1 MSTTKTKRSPKRQK
15 GQFITPPRLARELLS
30 DIDFCATDRALEPGF
45 GDGSFLIPL
54 IESFLDL
61 YEGSLTERLD
71 KVLNKHVWG
80 IEVDVDMYDVALAN
94 IRERIGPLPDSHN
107 LLLGDFLATDFE
119 GPDFRVDPITGAL
132 VTSREFTHIVGN
144 PPFGGTIASHLQDP
158 LDKVLGW
165 RHGMKIKKETYSW
178 FIVKCMDLLAVDGL
192 LRFICSDTFL
202 TISTMRGLRHALA
215 IEGRPK
221 IQTLGHFSEETSY
234 PMLVLDWIKGHP
246 TQYILRD
253 GHPISM
259 EDISRTKNLSWGLD
273 ADLVSYFRGP
283 VIGDVMVATSGM
295 TTGNNSLFI
304 RQAVDQT
311 ITENYDFRFA
321 DVPVSLER
329 EIERARLGKLSR
341 RAIRRFQEMEA
352 RGATQ
357 RELTPIERSTPLVID
372 LPHKDY
378 APYNKATRDI
388 VYSKPTHYIYWKDD
402 GDAVITYKK
411 TGKWYLRG
419 VGGAPYFGR
428 EGLTWRLISHSL
440 DVRFLPAGH
449 ILDSGA
455 PCAFPRPG
463 VSREE
468 MLFIMGWTLT
478 NKCTQI
484 LKQVINHTMNIQS
497 KDFERLP
504 YPGWVADDDRSEAIG
519 LVESMI
525 DEGVAGRDFSRAD
538 REFAALESLF
548 RMT

>member
-1 MSTTKTKRSPKRQK
+1 MSTTKTERSLERQK
-15 GQFITPPRLARELLS
+15 GQFITPPHLARELLS
-30 DIDFCATDRALEPGF
+30 DIDFCAKDRALEPGF
-45 GDGSFLIPL
+45 GNGSFLIPL

-61 YEGSLTERLD
+61 YEGPLAERLAR
-71 KVLNKHVWG
+71 VLNENVWG
-80 IEVDVDMYDVALAN
+80 IEVDPDMYDATLAN
-94 IRERIGPLPDSHN
+94 IRGRIGLLPDSHN

-119 GPDFRVDPITGAL
+119 GPDPRVDPVTGAL
-132 VTSREFTHIVGN
+132 VTSQEFTHIVGN

-178 FIVKCMDLLAVDGL
+178 FIVKCMDLLTVGEV

-202 TISTMRGLRHALA
+202 TISTMRRLRHALT
-215 IEGRPK
+215 IEGRPA

-234 PMLVLDWIKGHP
+234 PMLVLNWIKGHAA
-246 TQYILRD
+246 QYVLRD
-253 GHPISM
+253 GHPISVH
-259 EDISRTKNLSWGLD
+259 DIRRTNNLSWGLD

-283 VIGDVMVATSGM
+283 VIGDVMIATSGI

-304 RQAVDQT
+304 RRAVDQT
-311 ITENYDFRFA
+311 IIENYEFRFA
-321 DVPVSLER
+321 DVPITLER
-329 EIERARLGKLSR
+329 ETQRARLGRLSGG
-341 RAIRRFQEMEA
+341 AVQRFREMEKK
-352 RGATQ
+352 GTTQ

-378 APYNKATRDI
+378 APHNKATPDV
-388 VYSKPTHYIYWKDD
+388 VYSKPTHYIYWKCD

-440 DVRFLPAGH
+440 DVRFLPAGY

-468 MLFIMGWTLT
+468 MFFIIGWTLT

-504 YPGWVADDDRSEAIG
+504 YPAWVADDDRSEAVA
-519 LVESMI
+519 LVKSMI
-525 DEGVAGRDFSRAD
+525 DEGVAGRDFARAD
-538 REFAALESLF
+538 REFAVLESLF
-548 RMT
+548 RMR